1 MQTIR
6 DLTSNQLKQSK
17 VKERNLKKLVYL
29 QSREVSIWKML
40 VEKTMDLVVM

>member
-40 VEKTMDLVVM
+40 VEKTMGLVAM